1 MKYQLFS
8 DLDFNFGVQFI
19 SDDGNMLD
27 MLTEHPKTKKK
38 MTRDEA
44 LKVAEQI
51 SNPQAPKTKLEFLER
66 MTDEDYG
73 NYLEAVSVVTGRFN
87 NLDTSDDQYA
97 DAKAKKILL
106 TKFELRADFE
116 LTEQDAKTLTSL
128 CKEFNISVIQSL

>member
-44 LKVAEQI
+44 LEVAEQI

-116 LTEQDAKTLTSL
+116 LTEQDTKTLTSL

>member
-44 LKVAEQI
+44 LEVAEQI